1 MKEKLSDIEKNLLD
15 IKNLIIV
22 MDDAVQYCS
31 DNAKDTFHLYSITSC
46 ISSKIENLYEKFEEI
61 YNEYLT
67 RNIRK

>member
-1 MKEKLSDIEKNLLD
+1 
-15 IKNLIIV
+15 

-31 DNAKDTFHLYSITSC
+31 DNAKDTFHIYSMTSC